1 MKKMVFLTWMAMG
14 ATAIFSTF
22 LLFFSSFFFS
32 NDMGKAVFLG
42 FVQGLTEWL
51 PISSSGH
58 LVIIQ
63 HFLDL
68 KMPLSFDVAL
78 HVGTLFSVFWFFRKD
93 IVKIFSSLAK
103 LDFKSQE
110 GKFTCYVICG
120 TLPLLIIGFV
130 FHDFI
135 AKMFTNL
142 FVVGISL
149 IITGAMLYHAKF
161 SNNEKFLDGKKAFL
175 IGIAQSVALIPGVS
189 RSGFT
194 ISVGCRLGISRKA
207 AFTFSF
213 LMAIPA
219 IIAASIFEFYT
230 QKPSVLDLGVISVGM
245 VVAAVVGYLALKVF
259 NKILLKNRLDLFA
272 YYCFIVGFVT
282 LVFNFI

>member
-1 MKKMVFLTWMAMG
+1 MKKMFCLTRIAIG
-14 ATAIFSTF
+14 ATTFFSTF
-22 LLFFSSFFFS
+22 LLVFSSFFFT
-32 NDMGKAVFLG
+32 NNVWKAVFLG
-42 FVQGLTEWL
+42 FVQGFTEWL

-63 HFLDL
+63 HFINV

-78 HVGTLFSVFWFFRKD
+78 HVGTLSSVFWFFRKD
-93 IVKIFSSLAK
+93 IAKIFSRLIK
-103 LDFKSQE
+103 LDFKSYE
-110 GKFTCYVICG
+110 GKLACYVIWG

-130 FHDFI
+130 FHDFV
-135 AKMFTNL
+135 AKLFTNL

-149 IITGAMLYHAKF
+149 LITGAMLYPVKF
-161 SNNEKFLDGKKAFL
+161 TNNEKLLDGKKAFL
-175 IGIAQSVALIPGVS
+175 IGLAQSVALIPGIS

-194 ISVGCRLGISRKA
+194 LSVGCRLGLNRET
-207 AFTFSF
+207 AFKFSF

-219 IIAASIFEFYT
+219 IIASSIFEFLT
-230 QKPSVLDLGVISVGM
+230 QTPSEMDLVVTGIGM
-245 VVAAVVGYLALKVF
+245 VVASVVGYLSIKVF
-259 NKILLKNRLDLFA
+259 NKIMLKNRLNLFA